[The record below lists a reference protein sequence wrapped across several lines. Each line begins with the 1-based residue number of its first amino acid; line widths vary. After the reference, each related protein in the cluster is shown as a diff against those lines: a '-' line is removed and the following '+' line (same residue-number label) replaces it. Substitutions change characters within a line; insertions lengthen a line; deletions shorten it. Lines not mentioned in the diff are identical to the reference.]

1 MLYPP
6 VCPICGEVV
15 NRDRK
20 AGLCVN
26 CVEKVKNVGSSF
38 CMKCGKELEGLHG
51 EYCYDC
57 GRINHIYDQAA
68 AAFVYSQGI
77 KESIYRFKYKGK
89 REYAE
94 WYGKK
99 MAELLG
105 DRIKIWNPDVII
117 PVPIHKSRL
126 KARGYNQA
134 ELIAD
139 SLGKYTGIP
148 VNRRLL
154 VRDKKTVPMKELEGV
169 QRLKNIENAFNI
181 CESIVEYNT
190 VLVVDDI
197 YTTGA
202 TVDACAAVLRSH
214 GVSKVYCA
222 CLCIGAGV

>member
-1 MLYPP
+1 MTA
-6 VCPICGEVV
+6 
-15 NRDRK
+15 
-20 AGLCVN
+20 AGLIIFTTRQRQHLFIL
-26 CVEKVKNVGSSF
+26 KALKSRYTD
-38 CMKCGKELEGLHG
+38 L
-51 EYCYDC
+51 
-57 GRINHIYDQAA
+57 
-68 AAFVYSQGI
+68 
-77 KESIYRFKYKGK
+77 SIRAKGNM
-89 REYAE
+89 RSGMA
-94 WYGKK
+94 KK

-139 SLGKYTGIP
+139 SLGKYMGIP
-148 VNRRLL
+148 VDRRLL